1 MAKNMVNILV
11 TIHRLILK
19 MVIQIGKGKCHYQ
32 NLGGGGKWIN
42 SLLSQAFF
50 FEIPSLK
57 SVDYLYLFIKNM
69 LSRLVKLD
77 LLLGVP

>member
-1 MAKNMVNILV
+1 MAENMVNILV
-11 TIHRLILK
+11 TIHRLIFK
-19 MVIQIGKGKCHYQ
+19 MVIRIGKGKCCYQ
-32 NLGGGGKWIN
+32 NLGGGEWIN

-50 FEIPSLK
+50 FEIPPLK